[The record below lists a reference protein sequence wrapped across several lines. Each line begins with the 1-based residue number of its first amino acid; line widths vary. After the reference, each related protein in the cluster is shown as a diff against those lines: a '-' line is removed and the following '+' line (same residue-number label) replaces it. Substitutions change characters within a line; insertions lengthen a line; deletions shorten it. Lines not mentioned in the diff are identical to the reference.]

1 MKRSNLLKA
10 IIFTIFTLVLLAACS
25 TDNDVENDPSNNN
38 NNKSNVSKEKES
50 GGELIVGMTAD
61 PDTLNPL
68 VSNTT
73 PGNWINSAIYPHL
86 MFMDTDYEKKPY
98 LAEDYEVSDDG
109 LVVTFTL
116 RDDVKWQDG
125 RSEERRVGK
134 ECGWRGWG
142 YD

>member
-38 NNKSNVSKEKES
+38 NNNNNSNVSEEKDS

-73 PGNWINSAIYPHL
+73 PGNWINSAIYPHWIQIMKRNL
-86 MFMDTDYEKKPY
+86 I
-98 LAEDYEVSDDG
+98 
-109 LVVTFTL
+109 
-116 RDDVKWQDG
+116 
-125 RSEERRVGK
+125 
-134 ECGWRGWG
+134 
-142 YD
+142 

>member
-38 NNKSNVSKEKES
+38 NNNNSNVSEEKES

-68 VSNTT
+68 VSYTT
-73 PGNWINSAIYPHL
+73 TGNWIISAIYLLLIILNNNFIKIH
-86 MFMDTDYEKKPY
+86 Y
-98 LAEDYEVSDDG
+98 
-109 LVVTFTL
+109 
-116 RDDVKWQDG
+116 
-125 RSEERRVGK
+125 
-134 ECGWRGWG
+134 
-142 YD
+142 